1 MKIIPK
7 KKDNTVSLATI
18 IPGNPFVIQ
27 QGSASPQYYM
37 RVAHVSNKISVE
49 EGWITTVNLLTGVL
63 GVMKSDAPVEVI
75 RMSVVQE

>member
-7 KKDNTVSLATI
+7 IKDNTVSLATI
-18 IPGNPFVIQ
+18 IPGNPFVVQ
-27 QGSASPQYYM
+27 RGTASPQYYI
-37 RVAHVSNKISVE
+37 RVNNVSNKISVE
-49 EGWITTVNLLTGVL
+49 DGWITIVNLLTGVL

>member
-7 KKDNTVSLATI
+7 IKNNTVSLATI
-18 IPGNPFVIQ
+18 IPGNPFVVQ
-27 QGSASPQYYM
+27 RGTASPQYYI
-37 RVAHVSNKISVE
+37 RVNNVSNKISVE
-49 EGWITTVNLLTGVL
+49 DGWITIVNLLTGVL

>member
-7 KKDNTVSLATI
+7 IKDNTVSLATI

-27 QGSASPQYYM
+27 RGTASPQYYI
-37 RVAHVSNKISVE
+37 RVNNVSNKISVE
-49 EGWITTVNLLTGVL
+49 DGWITTVNLLTGVL

>member
-7 KKDNTVSLATI
+7 IKSNTVSLATI
-18 IPGNPFVIQ
+18 IPGNPFVVQ
-27 QGSASPQYYM
+27 RGTASPQYYI
-37 RVAHVSNKISVE
+37 RVNNVSNKISVE

>member
-7 KKDNTVSLATI
+7 IKDNTVSLATI
-18 IPGNPFVIQ
+18 IPGNPFVVHR
-27 QGSASPQYYM
+27 GTASPQYYI
-37 RVAHVSNKISVE
+37 RVNNVSNKISVE

>member
-7 KKDNTVSLATI
+7 IKDNTVSLATI
-18 IPGNPFVIQ
+18 LPGNPFVVQ
-27 QGSASPQYYM
+27 RGTASPQYYI
-37 RVAHVSNKISVE
+37 RVNNVSNKISVE

>member
-7 KKDNTVSLATI
+7 VKDNTHPLDTI
-18 IPGNPFVIQ
+18 IPGNPFVVQ
-27 QGSASPQYYM
+27 RGTASPQYYM
-37 RVAHVSNKISVE
+37 RVNNVSNKISVE

-63 GVMKSDAPVEVI
+63 GAMKGDTPVEMI

>member
-7 KKDNTVSLATI
+7 IKDKTVSLDTI

-37 RVAHVSNKISVE
+37 RVTNVSNKISVE
-49 EGWITTVNLLTGVL
+49 EGWVTTVNLMTGVL
-63 GVMKSDAPVEVI
+63 GVMKSDTKVEMI

>member
-7 KKDNTVSLATI
+7 IKDNTVSLATI
-18 IPGNPFVIQ
+18 IPGNPFVVQ
-27 QGSASPQYYM
+27 RGTTSPQYYI
-37 RVAHVSNKISVE
+37 RVNNVSNKISVE
-49 EGWITTVNLLTGVL
+49 DGWITTVNLLTGVL

>member
-7 KKDNTVSLATI
+7 KKDNTVRLETI
-18 IPGNPFVIQ
+18 IPGNPFVVQ
-27 QGSASPQYYM
+27 RGTASPQYYI
-37 RVAHVSNKISVE
+37 RVNNVSNKISVE
-49 EGWITTVNLLTGVL
+49 EGWITIVNLLTGVL

>member
-7 KKDNTVSLATI
+7 IKDNTVSLATI
-18 IPGNPFVIQ
+18 IPGNPFVVQ
-27 QGSASPQYYM
+27 RGTASPQYYI
-37 RVAHVSNKISVE
+37 RVNNVSNKISVE

-63 GVMKSDAPVEVI
+63 GVMKSDAQVEMV

>member
-7 KKDNTVSLATI
+7 VKDNTHPLDTI

-27 QGSASPQYYM
+27 RGSASPQYYM
-37 RVAHVSNKISVE
+37 RVANVSSKISVE
-49 EGWITTVNLLTGVL
+49 KDWITTVNLLTGVL
-63 GVMKSDAPVEVI
+63 GVMKGDTQVEMI

>member
-27 QGSASPQYYM
+27 QGSAPQYYM
-37 RVAHVSNKISVE
+37 RVANVSSKISVE
-49 EGWITTVNLLTGVL
+49 KDWITTVNLMTGVL
-63 GVMKSDAPVEVI
+63 GVMKSDTQVEMI

>member
-7 KKDNTVSLATI
+7 IKDNTVSLATI
-18 IPGNPFVIQ
+18 IPGNPFVVQ
-27 QGSASPQYYM
+27 RGTASPQYYI
-37 RVAHVSNKISVE
+37 RVNNVSNKISVE
-49 EGWITTVNLLTGVL
+49 DGWITTVNLLTGVL

>member
-7 KKDNTVSLATI
+7 VRDRTYPLDTI

-27 QGSASPQYYM
+27 QGSASPQYYI
-37 RVAHVSNKISVE
+37 RVTNVSNKISVE
-49 EGWITTVNLLTGVL
+49 EGWITTVNLMTGVL
-63 GVMKSDAPVEVI
+63 GVMKSDTQVEMI

>member
-7 KKDNTVSLATI
+7 IKDNTVSLATI
-18 IPGNPFVIQ
+18 IPGNPFEVQ
-27 QGSASPQYYM
+27 RGTASPQYYI
-37 RVAHVSNKISVE
+37 RVCNVSNKISVE

>member
-7 KKDNTVSLATI
+7 IKDNTVSLATI

-37 RVAHVSNKISVE
+37 RVTNVSNKISVE
-49 EGWITTVNLLTGVL
+49 EGWITTVNLMTGVL
-63 GVMKSDAPVEVI
+63 GVMKNDTQVEMI

>member
-7 KKDNTVSLATI
+7 KKDNTVRLETI
-18 IPGNPFVIQ
+18 IPGNPFMVQI
-27 QGSASPQYYM
+27 GSASPQYHI
-37 RVAHVSNKISVE
+37 RVNNVSNKISVE

-63 GVMKSDAPVEVI
+63 GVMKSDTPVEVI

>member
-7 KKDNTVSLATI
+7 IKNNTVSLATI
-18 IPGNPFVIQ
+18 IPGNPFVVQ
-27 QGSASPQYYM
+27 RGTASPQYYI
-37 RVAHVSNKISVE
+37 RVNNVSNKISVE
-49 EGWITTVNLLTGVL
+49 EGWITIVNLLTGVL

>member
-7 KKDNTVSLATI
+7 IKDNTVSLATI
-18 IPGNPFVIQ
+18 IPGNPFIVQ
-27 QGSASPQYYM
+27 RGTASPQYYI
-37 RVAHVSNKISVE
+37 RVNNISNKISVE
-49 EGWITTVNLLTGVL
+49 DGWITTVNLLTGVL

>member
-7 KKDNTVSLATI
+7 IKDNTVSLATI
-18 IPGNPFVIQ
+18 IPGNPFVVQ
-27 QGSASPQYYM
+27 RGTASPQYYI
-37 RVAHVSNKISVE
+37 RVNNVSNKISVE
-49 EGWITTVNLLTGVL
+49 EGWITIVNLLTGVL

>member
-7 KKDNTVSLATI
+7 VKNKTYPLDTI

-27 QGSASPQYYM
+27 RGSEAPQYYM
-37 RVAHVSNKISVE
+37 RVTNVSNKISVE
-49 EGWITTVNLLTGVL
+49 ENWVTTVNLMTGVL
-63 GVMKSDAPVEVI
+63 GVMKGDTQVEMI

>member
-7 KKDNTVSLATI
+7 IKDNTVSLATI
-18 IPGNPFVIQ
+18 VPGNPFVVQ
-27 QGSASPQYYM
+27 RGTASPQYYI
-37 RVAHVSNKISVE
+37 RVNNVSNKISVE
-49 EGWITTVNLLTGVL
+49 EGWITIVNLLTGVL

>member
-7 KKDNTVSLATI
+7 IKDNTVSLATI
-18 IPGNPFVIQ
+18 IPGNPFVVQ
-27 QGSASPQYYM
+27 RGTASPQYYI
-37 RVAHVSNKISVE
+37 RVNNVSNKISVE

-63 GVMKSDAPVEVI
+63 GVMKSDATVEVI

>member
-7 KKDNTVSLATI
+7 IKNNTVSLATI
-18 IPGNPFVIQ
+18 IPGNPFVVQ
-27 QGSASPQYYM
+27 RGTASPQYYI
-37 RVAHVSNKISVE
+37 RVNNVSNKISVE

>member
-7 KKDNTVSLATI
+7 IKDNTVSLATI
-18 IPGNPFVIQ
+18 IPGNPFVVQ
-27 QGSASPQYYM
+27 RGTASPQYYI
-37 RVAHVSNKISVE
+37 RVNNVSNKISVE

-63 GVMKSDAPVEVI
+63 GVMKSDALVEVI

>member
-7 KKDNTVSLATI
+7 IKDNTVSLATI
-18 IPGNPFVIQ
+18 IPGNPFVVQ
-27 QGSASPQYYM
+27 RGTASPQYYI
-37 RVAHVSNKISVE
+37 RVSNVSNKISVE

-63 GVMKSDAPVEVI
+63 GVMKSDAPVEMI